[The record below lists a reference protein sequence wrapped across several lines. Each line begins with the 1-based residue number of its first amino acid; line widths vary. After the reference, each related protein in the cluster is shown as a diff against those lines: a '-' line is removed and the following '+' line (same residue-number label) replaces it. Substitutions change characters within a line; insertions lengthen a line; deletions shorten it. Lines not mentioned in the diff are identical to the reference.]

1 MTTEIKLVTAP
12 VISHKLAEVG
22 QSVTKRIQDLNL
34 ANLIATDDTI
44 QSLKTLRADLNKEF
58 TEFENQRKA
67 LKSAVAAPYQEF
79 ESIYKTEI
87 EEKFKQAG
95 DTLKDKIGEF
105 ENKVKTEK
113 KANIVAYFN
122 ELCVSAKIDFL
133 KFEHTGLEINL
144 STSEKQ
150 YKEKCTEFV
159 NRVQDDI
166 MLINGMDFAPETLVE
181 YKSNGFNASKAISTV
196 RDREEAK
203 KLEAERLKRVET
215 NKRIAKLQ
223 AMSMVY
229 HDITK
234 TYNYVSDESIYIEY
248 KDVENLSASDW
259 LKEITDIE
267 ILINTLKAALQ
278 AASQPV
284 SPEQVTVQQ
293 KPAPAPL
300 EAPKE
305 VQPEVQEKLLKA
317 SFEVTGTMAQL
328 KALGQYMRDN
338 NINYKNI

>member
-22 QSVTKRIQDLNL
+22 QSVTKRIQELNL

-44 QSLKTLRADLNKEF
+44 QSLKTLRAELNKEF
-58 TEFENQRKA
+58 TEFETQRKA
-67 LKSAVAAPYQEF
+67 LKTAVASPYQEF
-79 ESIYKTEI
+79 EAIYKVEI

-203 KLEAERLKRVET
+203 KLEAERLKTIET
-215 NKRIAKLQ
+215 NKRLSFLRALN
-223 AMSMVY
+223 MVY
-229 HDITK
+229 HDLTK
-234 TYNYVSDESIYIEY
+234 TYNWVEDESVYIPY
-248 KDVENLSASDW
+248 SDVENLSPDEFRKKYAELQSAIA
-259 LKEITDIE
+259 EINKSKQEAPVIV
-267 ILINTLKAALQ
+267 LQ
-278 AASQPV
+278 VSQQPK
-284 SPEQVTVQQ
+284 Q
-293 KPAPAPL
+293 APAPL

-305 VQPEVQEKLLKA
+305 VRPEVQGKTFVAE
-317 SFEVTGTMAQL
+317 FTVTGTMAQL
-328 KALGQYMRDN
+328 MKLKEFLVSN
-338 NINYKNI
+338 NYQYKNI